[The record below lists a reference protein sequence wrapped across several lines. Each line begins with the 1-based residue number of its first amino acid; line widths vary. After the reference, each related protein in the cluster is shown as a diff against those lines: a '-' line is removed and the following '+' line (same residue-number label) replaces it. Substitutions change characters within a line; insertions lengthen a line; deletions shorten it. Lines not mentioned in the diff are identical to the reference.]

1 MDYND
6 YNDYELLNYIAD
18 NNEEAANIMYK
29 KYEPLIYGIA
39 KRMLKYNK
47 NAGLELNDLVQ
58 EGMLALSKAIERFD
72 ENDETMFY
80 TYAKKCIERKI
91 LSMVIASNRLKRKF
105 LNESV
110 SIEAT
115 YTLSDMKDIEY
126 LFKSDTS
133 NPENI
138 LLSEEKMQDLKDKA
152 SELLTNFE
160 MQVFEL
166 KINDFTYTEI
176 AEILNRDI
184 KSIDNAIQRIK
195 TKLKDDINIST

>member
-1 MDYND
+1 MDYKE
-6 YNDYELLNYIAD
+6 YNDYELLKYIAEND
-18 NNEEAANIMYK
+18 EEATDIMYK
-29 KYEPLIYGIA
+29 KYKPLIYGIA
-39 KRMLKYNK
+39 KRMMKYNK
-47 NAGLELNDLVQ
+47 NAGLDLNDLVQ
-58 EGMLALSKAIERFD
+58 EGMLALSKAIDRFN

-91 LSMVIASNRLKRKF
+91 LSLVISSNRLKRKI

-115 YTLSDMKDIEY
+115 YTLNDMKDIDY

-138 LLSEEKMQDLKDKA
+138 LLNEEKIQNLKDKA
-152 SELLTNFE
+152 FEVLTVLE

-166 KINDFTYTEI
+166 RINDFSYKEI
-176 AEILNRDI
+176 ADILDKDI
-184 KSIDNAIQRIK
+184 KSIDNAIQRIRA
-195 TKLKDDINIST
+195 KLKENLSMST